1 MAIAIDNVIIKL
13 TILRHFKMGPELV
26 TNGDSVQTAAFIT
39 SRQCVEA
46 AGTGL
51 GPSDNVKRM
60 IAGGIGCSVR
70 LWSLL
75 VSCWPAF

>member
-1 MAIAIDNVIIKL
+1 MAIDNVIIKL
-13 TILRHFKMGPELV
+13 TISRRFKMGPELV
-26 TNGDSVQTAAFIT
+26 TDGNSDQTVAFIT

-51 GPSDNVKRM
+51 GPSDNVKWM
-60 IAGGIGCSVR
+60 IVGGIGCSVQR
-70 LWSLL
+70 WSLL

>member
-1 MAIAIDNVIIKL
+1 MINL
-13 TILRHFKMGPELV
+13 TISQRFKMGLALV
-26 TNGDSVQTAAFIT
+26 IDGDSDQTVPFIA
-39 SRQCVEA
+39 SRKCVEA

-70 LWSLL
+70 RWSLL